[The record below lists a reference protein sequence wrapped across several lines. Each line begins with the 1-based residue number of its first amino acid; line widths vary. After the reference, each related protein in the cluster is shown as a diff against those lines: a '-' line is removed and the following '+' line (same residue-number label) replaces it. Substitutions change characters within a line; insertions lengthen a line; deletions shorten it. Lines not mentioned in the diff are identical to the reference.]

1 MKTLAEQFLQALS
14 NVDAVAVR
22 DIFMS
27 LGTSDS
33 GAGFVLTFNDHS
45 QALGQWIPTDNDTIH
60 SALMCREQPGERWRL
75 LS

>member
-27 LGTSDS
+27 LGS
-33 GAGFVLTFNDHS
+33 
-45 QALGQWIPTDNDTIH
+45 
-60 SALMCREQPGERWRL
+60 
-75 LS
+75 